1 MLVED
6 EYTRLFPSCI
16 AYKTLEA
23 DQADR
28 AMTMHQ

>member
-23 DQADR
+23 EADH